1 MVHSWAAVTHD
12 DKVCTCL
19 AILARVYRWNYVVE
33 YNIVPLRPSSV
44 SESTRWAL
52 IQLLGACHPFITPL
66 HLRIQLVCD
75 LINFIHLPEVQETFL
90 LYILG
95 MNMGARIL
103 AACSM
108 VLLCCGTGAVLARR
122 LGDADGAAMP
132 TVQVLT
138 DVQLGVDASD
148 LDTTADVYCSA
159 TPRDPCKV
167 WYAP

>member
-1 MVHSWAAVTHD
+1 
-12 DKVCTCL
+12 
-19 AILARVYRWNYVVE
+19 
-33 YNIVPLRPSSV
+33 
-44 SESTRWAL
+44 
-52 IQLLGACHPFITPL
+52 
-66 HLRIQLVCD
+66 
-75 LINFIHLPEVQETFL
+75 
-90 LYILG
+90 